1 MDDGADVVISKV
13 ETQNGFKVLCLIKHF
28 FLVEFLLESETIDLI
43 LGWEIGQNTCQST
56 PQTY

>member
-28 FLVEFLLESETIDLI
+28 CLVEFLLESETIDLI